1 MTRLSDESP
10 EQAAQEPTQD
20 AVLRAVYALRPDV
33 RFRRVAEEAV
43 VLAQDQGEVLVLNEV
58 GARVLELIDGR
69 KAAEEWLPGL
79 LVEYGVEEAALRSD
93 VARYLGELLDG
104 GVIATVV

>member
-1 MTRLSDESP
+1 MAQMSEESP
-10 EQAAQEPTQD
+10 EQPAEKPTQET
-20 AVLRAVYALRPDV
+20 VLRAVYALSPDV

-58 GARVLELIDGR
+58 GTRVLELIDGR
-69 KAAEEWLPGL
+69 RAAEEWLPGL
-79 LVEYGVEEAALRSD
+79 LAEYGVEEAALRSD

-104 GVIATVV
+104 GVIAAVI